1 MNFGFIRPVI
11 TVAVILGVMSGV
23 CSKAN
28 GQGNGIFAD
37 FTTSLG
43 TFTCQLDYT
52 NAPRTTAN
60 FIGLATGQRAWLD
73 LPTGSA
79 RTNAFYDGL
88 TFHRVI
94 AGFMIQGGSRDG
106 TGDDGPGY
114 AFTDEFSPQLTFA
127 NPWVLAMANSGP
139 DSNGSQVFV
148 TVEPFTSGNNVY
160 AIFGNVTSGT
170 NVVSAINL
178 VATGANNKP
187 LTNVVIQ
194 HVAIRRVGT
203 AANAFDIN
211 AQSLPV
217 VTNLPLKIA
226 KGPGKVSLTFSNRLY
241 ADNRLY
247 TGTNLANGF
256 SPLTLGIETTTG
268 FTNTYVRFIDSPQ
281 RFFSLAQVQYA
292 SSTFA
297 PKSLFGRIMTL
308 NISGAGPLTI
318 TFDSSGRGAYT
329 FPPYPSG
336 SVTNYT
342 WIQNP
347 YQGLLWP
354 IYYDGLNPM
363 TLDLNFTNSS
373 TSGGFS
379 GTVYPTTSPS
389 FGISGGFTLT
399 GP

>member
-11 TVAVILGVMSGV
+11 TVAVILGVMAGV
-23 CSKAN
+23 CSKAK

-37 FTTSLG
+37 FTTSMG

-73 LPTGSA
+73 LPTGST

-94 AGFMIQGGSRDG
+94 AGFVIQAGSRNG
-106 TGDDGPGY
+106 TGNDGPGY
-114 AFTDEFSPQLTFA
+114 AFTDEFSPLLTFA

-139 DSNGSQVFV
+139 DSNGSQFFV

-170 NVVSAINL
+170 NVVSAINQ
-178 VATGANNKP
+178 VATDGNGKP

-203 AANAFDIN
+203 AATAFNID
-211 AQSLPV
+211 AQTLPV
-217 VTNLPLKIA
+217 VTNLPLKMA

-247 TGTNLANGF
+247 EGTNLAKGF
-256 SPLTLGIETTTG
+256 SSISLGIETTAG
-268 FTNTYVRFIDSPQ
+268 FTNTFVWFIDSPQ

-297 PKSLFGRIMTL
+297 PKSLFGRVLTL
-308 NISGAGPLTI
+308 NITSIGTLTI
-318 TFDSSGRGAYT
+318 TFDSSGTGTYT
-329 FPPYPSG
+329 LPPNPPG
-336 SVTNYT
+336 SVTSYT
-342 WIQNP
+342 WTQNP

-354 IYYDGLNPM
+354 IYYSGLVPM
-363 TLDLNFTNSS
+363 TLNLSFTNSS
-373 TSGGFS
+373 TGGGFN
-379 GTVYPTTSPS
+379 GTAYTASPTA
-389 FGISGGFTLT
+389 ISGSFTLT